1 MTVNI
6 PNLFNES
13 DWENII
19 LLVWLFNYFI
29 SIKNHVIV
37 EYINIYCELEQDDS
51 LWSLCAKDMTGLAI
65 LRNKH
70 ILYNSLILRN

>member
-51 LWSLCAKDMTGLAI
+51 L
-65 LRNKH
+65 
-70 ILYNSLILRN
+70 